1 MKKMLSVVTGVALL
15 VACSSFAYGAEQAA
29 TTMKKQTGEP
39 GAVAVMAVTATAT
52 VQSVDSAKRTVTL
65 KMPNGK
71 VKTLKAGKEMKNF
84 DQIKAGD
91 KVKMTYVEELAVAL
105 SKAGA
110 PPSAEETTEVM
121 LAPKGAKPGMI
132 AADTIEMTAKVTA
145 VDSKKRTVTL
155 MGPEGKTKTLKV
167 PKTVNLK
174 QVKKGDDVTVRY
186 TEALAIMVE
195 KP

>member
-15 VACSSFAYGAEQAA
+15 VACASFAYGAEQAA

-71 VKTLKAGKEMKNF
+71 VKTLKAGKEVKNF

-121 LAPKGAKPGMI
+121 LAPKGAKPGVI

>member
-15 VACSSFAYGAEQAA
+15 VACASFAYGAEQAA

-121 LAPKGAKPGMI
+121 LAPKGAKPGVI